1 MKNGEVYK
9 NYGFLLKLDIN
20 IKIIPVVTDRSAI
33 LKIPVLNIPPK
44 FMYKKS
50 VTDPNTIL
58 SKIFAIPPPIINEK
72 PIIDNLSNDLSMYVY
87 KVIDIKTITGNIIN
101 NKILGIS
108 ESSLPIPRNAP
119 VFSTFIKVNTSPI
132 MLFSE

>member
-1 MKNGEVYK
+1 M
-9 NYGFLLKLDIN
+9 
-20 IKIIPVVTDRSAI
+20 
-33 LKIPVLNIPPK
+33 
-44 FMYKKS
+44 
-50 VTDPNTIL
+50 
-58 SKIFAIPPPIINEK
+58 INEK